1 MQPNK
6 TFREYQIECCEQ
18 LKQNKPE
25 SADDI
30 FSQLKKTDLGHI
42 RLCFIQQFPGCVSN
56 HYLLPVLEGNNRDM
70 LIHQWANQEPEWSER
85 LKNALI
91 NGTAGAEA
99 RILRASLLRFVE
111 KDNDR

>member
-6 TFREYQIECCEQ
+6 TLREYQIECCEQ

-25 SADDI
+25 SVDDI
-30 FSQLKKTDLGHI
+30 FSQMKKSEHDLI

-56 HYLLPVLEGNNRDM
+56 HYLLPVLEGNARDL
-70 LIHQWANQEPEWSER
+70 LILQWENQEPEWPER

-111 KDNDR
+111 KDND

>member
-6 TFREYQIECCEQ
+6 TLREYLIECCDQ

-25 SADDI
+25 SLDEI
-30 FSQLKKTDLGHI
+30 FSQLKKSEPDLI

-56 HYLLPVLEGNNRDM
+56 HYLLPVLEGNDRNM
-70 LIHQWANQEPEWSER
+70 LIFQWEYQEPKWSVR

-91 NGTAGAEA
+91 KGTAGAEA
-99 RILRASLLRFVE
+99 RVLRTSLLRFVE
-111 KDNDR
+111 KNND